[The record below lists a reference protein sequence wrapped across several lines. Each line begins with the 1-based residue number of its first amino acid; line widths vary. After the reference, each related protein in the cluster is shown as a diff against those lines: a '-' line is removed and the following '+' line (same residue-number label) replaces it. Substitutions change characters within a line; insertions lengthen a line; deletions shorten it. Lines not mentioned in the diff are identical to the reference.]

1 MPRAQSLAQ
10 EKHVKNAEFGQMTL
24 MIYQRK
30 CQHENW
36 GLMIKASF

>member
-1 MPRAQSLAQ
+1 M
-10 EKHVKNAEFGQMTL
+10 KNAEFGQMTL

-36 GLMIKASF
+36 DLMIKASF